1 MKLTKTAGV
10 LLAVLLVATAG
21 VAALPGN
28 APADSQAGQADDNY
42 DDGANASDA
51 PADAGPEMNDSE
63 TDEENAENAENAD
76 DRRGPPTD
84 MPAQVPDH
92 VSQIHELI
100 HQYLDGDIDNLGE
113 RISDVMGSE
122 DAADEQADEDA
133 EDSEEMEEDADDEE
147 MDEDADDVDEDDAD
161 DEEEMDDDADDDSE
175 EDDEM
180 DDDATATPA

>member
-21 VAALPGN
+21 VAAMPGN

-42 DDGANASDA
+42 DDGANASNA

-63 TDEENAENAENAD
+63 TDEANAENAD

-92 VSQIHELI
+92 VSQIHDLVN
-100 HQYLDGDIDNLGE
+100 QYLDGDIDNLGE
-113 RISDVMGSE
+113 HISDLMGGE
-122 DAADEQADEDA
+122 DAADEESEDA
-133 EDSEEMEEDADDEE
+133 EDSDEMEDTEDSDEDGADD
-147 MDEDADDVDEDDAD
+147 
-161 DEEEMDDDADDDSE
+161 EEMDDDADDDSE